1 MSMYDVAKS
10 VGLPAT
16 FVELRHQATHEQLPS
31 LTRLRAAARKAL
43 DWIWEYYWRHLADV
57 DSPGTGSGS
66 GSGSGL
72 RAPATKEKRRMEK
85 GESKCRELLVR
96 YLEEEEGDGSFL
108 EEIRGCDEGLVL
120 TTLDAISGSTRDSR
134 VLRRAVTLTR
144 EILEGARDP
153 DRMEED
159 GGIDEVRLPK
169 DIKRVKAELDKAW
182 KEVKQ
187 VELADT
193 RQNVEEPA
201 EVEMVDE
208 RPSWTLYEEEAWVP
222 KPIGVV

>member
-1 MSMYDVAKS
+1 MYDVAKS

-43 DWIWEYYWRHLADV
+43 DWIWEYYWRHLAEV
-57 DSPGTGSGS
+57 DISGS
-66 GSGSGL
+66 EKAWGSGL
-72 RAPATKEKRRMEK
+72 SSSARTGEEKKEEK
-85 GESKCRELLVR
+85 KDSRCRELLVR
-96 YLEEEEGDGSFL
+96 YLEEEEGDEKLL
-108 EEIRGCDEGLVL
+108 EEIKGCGEGLVL

-134 VLRRAVTLTR
+134 VLRRTMALTR
-144 EILEGARDP
+144 EILEGGGDR

-159 GGIDEVRLPK
+159 RGTDEVRLPK
-169 DIKRVKAELDKAW
+169 DLERVKAELDKAW
-182 KEVKQ
+182 KEVKE
-187 VELADT
+187 VEQADT
-193 RQNVEEPA
+193 RQDGEELA

-208 RPSWTLYEEEAWVP
+208 RPSWTLYEEEAWAP